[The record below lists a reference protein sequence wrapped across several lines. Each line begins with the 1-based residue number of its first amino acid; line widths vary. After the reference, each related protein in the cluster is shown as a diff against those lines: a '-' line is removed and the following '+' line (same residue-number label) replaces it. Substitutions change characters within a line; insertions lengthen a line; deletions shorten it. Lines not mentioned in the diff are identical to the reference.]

1 MTAREKQKSINNKS
15 KIKSN
20 RDLKLLMSLIDPSVA
35 DSLADAASRGIGYV
49 ELSPEAEESIL
60 KKVMKK
66 INSLYGGL
74 ANFGLRLYL
83 LFFS

>member
-66 INSLYGGL
+66 INQSC
-74 ANFGLRLYL
+74 
-83 LFFS
+83 SSV